1 MKLAG
6 IFLLFA
12 GWGIVL
18 SAIVL
23 FSQAISRGSFVLAG
37 MCLEAF
43 GLFLTFRSSHGHS
56 ERGRMVE

>member
-6 IFLLFA
+6 IFLLLA

-23 FSQAISRGSFVLAG
+23 FPHEMPRDSFVLAG
-37 MCLEAF
+37 ICLEAF
-43 GLFLTFRSSHGHS
+43 GLAIAFRGHS
-56 ERGRMVE
+56 DSGREAE

>member
-1 MKLAG
+1 MKIAG

-23 FSQAISRGSFVLAG
+23 FSQTALRECFVLAG
-37 MCLEAF
+37 MFLEAF
-43 GLFLTFRSSHGHS
+43 GLFIIFRGAHERSD
-56 ERGRMVE
+56 RGRMLE

>member
-6 IFLLFA
+6 IFLLIA

-23 FSQAISRGSFVLAG
+23 FSQMALRECFVLAG
-37 MCLEAF
+37 MCLEAS
-43 GLFLTFRSSHGHS
+43 GLFMTFRGSRGRSD
-56 ERGRMVE
+56 RGRMVE